1 MTNTTADSNTEQ
13 VTDKAQSSVTFT
25 IDGALQVGI
34 ETNIQKDFAQ
44 ALVTHGY
51 LSQKQVTDGG
61 AIELAYIVMC
71 SEALNQIIEEFED
84 PSGVTDADDPTFVD
98 DQ

>member
-1 MTNTTADSNTEQ
+1 MSTTPDSNTEQ
-13 VTDKAQSSVTFT
+13 TDETASSNVTFT
-25 IDGALQVGI
+25 IDEDLQVGI
-34 ETNIQKDFAQ
+34 ETNIEKDFAQ

-51 LSQKQVTDGG
+51 LSQKQVNDEG
-61 AIELAYIVMC
+61 AVELAYIVMC